1 MKAGL
6 KVSLALCILSTLVAG
21 CGTRVPASKYKEGT
35 YTGEAQGQNGP
46 VKVSV
51 EIKSD
56 RISAVK
62 VVEHKETPGIS
73 DAAIER
79 VPRAIVEK
87 QSTEVDA
94 VSGATV
100 TSKAIMQATKKA
112 IQQAQK

>member
-1 MKAGL
+1 MKTGL
-6 KVSLALCILSTLVAG
+6 KVAVTLCILGILVAG
-21 CGTRVPASKYKEGT
+21 CAMRAPASKYKDGT
-35 YTGEAQGQNGP
+35 YTAEAQGQNGP

-73 DAAIER
+73 DVAIER

-100 TSKAIMQATKKA
+100 TSKAIIEAAKKA